1 MIFFALIC
9 GATLGVF
16 WVTIGPLCAEIAGL
30 VELPSLLSLSW
41 LVVVLPCTCEFQSW
55 TKWLVDGYANGC
67 AVSEVISVSIRKG
80 GKNAF
85 LGPQLF
91 AGFSYIIATFIML
104 ELWRV
109 HKKTKKQAQQ
119 EEMFGEVRERE
130 R

>member
-41 LVVVLPCTCEFQSW
+41 MVVVLPCTCGFRSW
-55 TKWLVDGYANGC
+55 TSSLMDGYANGF
-67 AVSEVISVSIRKG
+67 AVSEVIAVTIRKR

-91 AGFSYIIATFIML
+91 AGFSYIIATLIML

-109 HKKTKKQAQQ
+109 HRKTKKQQSQ
-119 EEMFGEVRERE
+119 GRT
-130 R
+130 